1 MNVQLWEARS
11 HFAFFTGLVF
21 CICLLLLSKTYWNRC
36 FSKVLRCS
44 ECSNFSVFFMFSI
57 PSPYL
62 YIFSFSVLLICC
74 FLKEWFTWNFNYFS
88 LTFLNLRTLN
98 YVNQS
103 LYYLKIYIFIIL
115 TIFSWLSS
123 FELRTHLLFWRQWE
137 NNKILSLKCFRK
149 NLFVFIC
156 VEA

>member
-74 FLKEWFTWNFNYFS
+74 FLKEWFTLNFNYFS
-88 LTFLNLRTLN
+88 LTFFKSTHFKLRKSKFLLFKN
-98 YVNQS
+98 
-103 LYYLKIYIFIIL
+103 IYIYHFDHLFMTFFVWTENSFVVL
-115 TIFSWLSS
+115 TSMRKQQNS
-123 FELRTHLLFWRQWE
+123 LF
-137 NNKILSLKCFRK
+137 KML
-149 NLFVFIC
+149 
-156 VEA
+156 